1 VATNTNDV
9 VYKRL
14 SIKKASN
21 DNSGICFFLL
31 PYFIGC
37 FSSSRVKPSPMT
49 SCTDV
54 IATKACGSTS
64 SIIVFNFTISFLT
77 TIQLRK
83 LFGLPYMLPYIYYN
97 DN

>member
-1 VATNTNDV
+1 MLKKAASVYLPQTQYIVEPFLVDNNTNDV

-21 DNSGICFFLL
+21 DYSGICFFIL

-64 SIIVFNFTISFLT
+64 SIIVFNFTISFL
-77 TIQLRK
+77 
-83 LFGLPYMLPYIYYN
+83 P
-97 DN
+97 